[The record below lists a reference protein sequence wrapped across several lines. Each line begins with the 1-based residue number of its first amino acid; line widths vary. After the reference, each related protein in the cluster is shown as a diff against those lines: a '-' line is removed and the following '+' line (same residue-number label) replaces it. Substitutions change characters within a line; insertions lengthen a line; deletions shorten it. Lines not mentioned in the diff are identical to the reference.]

1 MDGLPR
7 IVLRRDVGNHA
18 GGHGLGRDL
27 GSVVVGDVH
36 QIVRVGKLD
45 AYPQSARI
53 LDLWYAVA
61 VAGSLI
67 CGVARDGPAGGQLS
81 GLHNDR
87 LVLLAVIFPFVGT
100 CNSAKLVLQLIRDG
114 KMHRGNIEGYAV
126 LAGLV
131 GGSFPHTGDD
141 GVYRAG
147 LQVFEKAASLPAIPI
162 VYGILPGIVF
172 CYFNVRTRLGNH
184 LDDRDVPLIHM
195 AAAAGEVTRL
205 VLGHLTEKLPFIFFV
220 FQLELNRGS
229 EVSKVI
235 LIWAMRAACVL
246 VELSHIDIW
255 LDRDKNSPGTV
266 LHQGLRSRKA
276 AGQLAVLFTLVGL
289 CADTGDQIVWNCD
302 ARQIRCQIKC
312 WRGFLCQCRRWEQR
326 QHHAAEQQDAEKS
339 FSHGL
344 VPPFSL

>member
-27 GSVVVGDVH
+27 GRVVVGDVH

-131 GGSFPHTGDD
+131 GGCFLHTGDD
-141 GVYRAG
+141 GVFRAR
-147 LQVFEKAASLPAIPI
+147 LQVGEMAAALPGRPI
-162 VYGILPGIVF
+162 VYGILPFVILRH
-172 CYFNVRTRLGNH
+172 FNIRMRSGNQF
-184 LDDRDVPLIHM
+184 DDRNVPLIHM
-195 AAAAGEVTRL
+195 AAAAGEVKHF
-205 VLGHLTEKLPFIFFV
+205 VLGHLAKKHPFASFIF
-220 FQLELNRGS
+220 QLKLNRGS
-229 EVSKVI
+229 EVGQI
-235 LIWAMRAACVL
+235 IPICGMCATHVL
-246 VELSHIDIW
+246 VKFSFIDGI
-255 LDRDKNSPGTV
+255 LDIDNNSPDVPFLRNLSSGKTV
-266 LHQGLRSRKA
+266 R
-276 AGQLAVLFTLVGL
+276 QLPILLGFVGL
-289 CADTGDQIVWNCD
+289 CADAGDQIVWNCD
-302 ARQIRCQIKC
+302 VRQTRCQIKC
-312 WRGFLCQCRRWEQR
+312 WRSFLRQCRRWEQR
-326 QHHAAEQQDAEKS
+326 QHHAAEQQDAENS
-339 FSHGL
+339 FSHNL